1 MSATVEIISKL
12 ERRMTVTV
20 PMQPIED
27 EINQRINQLMRTAK
41 VPGFRPGKVPAKMV
55 QQQYG
60 AQARDE
66 ALTNAVE
73 RTFSEGVQANN
84 LRVAGYPSIE
94 HKPFA
99 EADKQFEYVATFEVF
114 PEIELAD
121 LGKVKI
127 ERPSLEVAEAD
138 VKRTLEVLVKQRA
151 TFEAVKRAA
160 KKGDKVSLS
169 LSASI
174 DGNEVESTNGQTID
188 LVLGEGG
195 RVAEFDDNLIGEKA
209 GSEKS
214 FEITYPKDHQ
224 PEQLAGKTVVY
235 NVSIKEVAQAKLPEI
250 DADFAKALGVDDGD
264 VEKMKAEIKE
274 SLAQEVTKRVR
285 MNVKE
290 QVFDALVSSAK
301 FELPKALIGL
311 EIDRLMQGAKHN
323 LQQRGVDVTNVNLDP
338 AMFEEQAKRG
348 VTLRLILIDLV
359 TKHSLHADADQV
371 RAMVDQ
377 FSLSF
382 ERPEDV
388 VRWYYE
394 DVKRLDEPSALATEE
409 NVVNWVLA
417 NAKVT
422 DKKVKFEDLMGN
434 SKA

>member
-20 PMQPIED
+20 PMKPIED
-27 EINQRINQLMRTAK
+27 EIHQRINQLMRTAK
-41 VPGFRPGKVPAKMV
+41 LPGFRPGKVPAKLV

-73 RTFSEGVQANN
+73 RSFSEGVESNK

-99 EADKQFEYVATFEVF
+99 DADKEFEYVATFEVF
-114 PEIELAD
+114 PEVELGD
-121 LGKVKI
+121 LSKVKI

-138 VKRTLEVLVKQRA
+138 VKKTLDVLVKQRA
-151 TFEAVKRAA
+151 TFEPVKRAA
-160 KKGDKVSLS
+160 KKGDKVKLG

-174 DGNEVESTNGQTID
+174 DGNEVESTGAQTID
-188 LVLGEGG
+188 LVIGEGG
-195 RVAEFDDNLIGEKA
+195 RVPEFDDHLVGAKA
-209 GSEKS
+209 GAEAT
-214 FEITYPKDHQ
+214 FEITYPADHQ
-224 PEQLAGKTVVY
+224 PVQLAGKTVSYKV
-235 NVSIKEVAQAKLPEI
+235 NFVEVAQVKLPEI
-250 DADFAKALGVDDGD
+250 DAAFAKTLGVDDGD

-274 SLAQEVTKRVR
+274 SLSQEVSKRVR
-285 MNVKE
+285 ANVKE
-290 QVFDALVSSAK
+290 QVFDALVANAK
-301 FELPKALIGL
+301 FELPKALHGM
-311 EIDRLMQGAKHN
+311 EIDRLMQMSRQN
-323 LQQRGVDVTNVNLDP
+323 LEQRGVDLANVTLEP
-338 AMFEEQAKRG
+338 SMFEEQAKRG
-348 VTLRLILIDLV
+348 ATLRLVLMHLV
-359 TKHSLHADADQV
+359 NEHSLHANADQV

-388 VRWYYE
+388 VRWYYD
-394 DVKRLDEPSALATEE
+394 DVKRLDEPAALATEE

-417 NAKVT
+417 ASKVT
-422 DKKVKFEDLMGN
+422 DKKVKFDDLMTN
-434 SKA
+434 A

>member
-20 PMQPIED
+20 PMKPIED
-27 EINQRINQLMRTAK
+27 EIHQRINQLMRTAK
-41 VPGFRPGKVPAKMV
+41 LPGFRPGKVPAKLV

-73 RTFSEGVQANN
+73 RSFSEGVESNK

-99 EADKQFEYVATFEVF
+99 DADKEFEYVATFEVF
-114 PEIELAD
+114 PEVELGD
-121 LGKVKI
+121 LSKVKI

-138 VKRTLEVLVKQRA
+138 VKKTLDVLVKQRA
-151 TFEAVKRAA
+151 TFEPVKRVA
-160 KKGDKVSLS
+160 KKGDKVKLG

-174 DGNEVESTNGQTID
+174 DGNEVESTGAQTID
-188 LVLGEGG
+188 LVIGEGG
-195 RVAEFDDNLIGEKA
+195 RVPEFDDHLVGAKA
-209 GSEKS
+209 GAEAT
-214 FEITYPKDHQ
+214 FEITYPADHQ
-224 PEQLAGKTVVY
+224 PEQLAGKTVSYKV
-235 NVSIKEVAQAKLPEI
+235 NFVEVAQVKLPEI
-250 DADFAKALGVDDGD
+250 DAAFAKTLGVDDGD

-274 SLAQEVTKRVR
+274 SLSQEVSKRVR
-285 MNVKE
+285 ANVKE
-290 QVFDALVSSAK
+290 QVFDALVANAK
-301 FELPKALIGL
+301 FELPKALHGM
-311 EIDRLMQGAKHN
+311 EIDRLMQMSRQN
-323 LQQRGVDVTNVNLDP
+323 LEQRGVDLANVTLEP
-338 AMFEEQAKRG
+338 SMFEDQAKRG
-348 VTLRLILIDLV
+348 ATLRLVLMHLV
-359 TKHSLHADADQV
+359 NEHSLHANADQV

-388 VRWYYE
+388 VRWYYD
-394 DVKRLDEPSALATEE
+394 DVKRLDEPAALATEE

-417 NAKVT
+417 ASKVT
-422 DKKVKFEDLMGN
+422 DKKVKFDDLMTN
-434 SKA
+434 A

>member
-20 PMQPIED
+20 PMKPIED
-27 EINQRINQLMRTAK
+27 EIHQRINQLMRTAK
-41 VPGFRPGKVPAKMV
+41 LPGFRPGKVPAKLV

-73 RTFSEGVQANN
+73 RSFSEGVESNK

-99 EADKQFEYVATFEVF
+99 DADKEFEYVATFEVF
-114 PEIELAD
+114 PEVELGD
-121 LGKVKI
+121 LSKVKI

-138 VKRTLEVLVKQRA
+138 VKKTLDVLVKQRA
-151 TFEAVKRAA
+151 TFEPVKRAA
-160 KKGDKVSLS
+160 KKGDKVKLG

-174 DGNEVESTNGQTID
+174 DGNEVESTGAQTID
-188 LVLGEGG
+188 LVIGEGG
-195 RVAEFDDNLIGEKA
+195 RVPEFDDHLVGAKA
-209 GSEKS
+209 GAEAT
-214 FEITYPKDHQ
+214 FEITYPADHQ
-224 PEQLAGKTVVY
+224 PEQLAGKTVSYKV
-235 NVSIKEVAQAKLPEI
+235 NFVEVAQVKLPEI
-250 DADFAKALGVDDGD
+250 DAAFAKTLGVDDGD

-274 SLAQEVTKRVR
+274 SLSQEVSKRVR
-285 MNVKE
+285 ANVKE
-290 QVFDALVSSAK
+290 QVFDALVANAK
-301 FELPKALIGL
+301 FELPKALHGM
-311 EIDRLMQGAKHN
+311 EIDRLMQMSRQN
-323 LQQRGVDVTNVNLDP
+323 LEQRGVDLANVTLEP
-338 AMFEEQAKRG
+338 SMFEEQAKRG
-348 VTLRLILIDLV
+348 ATLRLVLMHLV
-359 TKHSLHADADQV
+359 NEHSLHANADQV

-388 VRWYYE
+388 VRWYYD
-394 DVKRLDEPSALATEE
+394 DVKRLDEPAALATEE

-417 NAKVT
+417 ASKVT
-422 DKKVKFEDLMGN
+422 DKKVKFDDLMTN
-434 SKA
+434 A